1 MNIRTRML
9 IAFLVVTLFSVG
21 ALSIIA
27 FKNSSDS
34 IKKEV
39 EAALNSVV
47 EEKVAH
53 IYAYIQQKEQ
63 AIMLSATQPIIAEA
77 LSQFTIA
84 FKQGHNSEDYRLKN
98 KKYGAYL
105 QQLKERL
112 NGYELFLISEN
123 GDIVFS
129 VRNESSFASNLYN
142 GPYQSSQLAMSFKK
156 SARLLETQVS
166 QFKPFAPS
174 QWQGP
179 IVQGQ
184 VERTNNANAYGK
196 ETHSAFIT
204 APVFNGD
211 KLLGVLATQLNSN
224 DYYHLASDYTALKQ
238 TGEIVF
244 GKQVGNTALIIAPLR
259 SDPDAAFNLQFAMG
273 SDAAPILEKA
283 LNGEKGSGLSTDY
296 KGNDILAAW
305 RHIPELQWG
314 IVVKIDTDEA
324 FSSVHRLKM
333 EFAITGFIIALL
345 ASMFALYFSH
355 RLTSPILKLVKST
368 EAMMNGDLSQDIE
381 SQSSDEIGRL
391 AKSFNL
397 MLKVRRRHVS
407 QLEDSAFRSQEA
419 LDDLANHKFV
429 LDQHAIVAATDIDGT
444 ITFAN
449 EKFAQISGYSIEELI
464 GQNHRILNSETHEPE
479 FFKEMYD
486 TISKGDVWQGDLC
499 NKAKDGHLYWV
510 YTTIVPVMKGGKPES
525 YIAIRNDISKR
536 KKLEHEYQR
545 VARFAL
551 ENPSIVLKISQSNKI
566 LFANPAG
573 LKILRK
579 LKIFLGDFAPK
590 DWHDAIQTVLVSKSI
605 FRFEET
611 FDDTVILLT
620 LKYISDPKGAS
631 VNIYGSDISDLKKVE
646 NDLIQAKQS
655 AEQAA
660 IAKSDFLAS
669 MSHEIRTP
677 MNGVLGMLGLLL
689 ETELSV
695 EQKRKAVIAQSSA
708 ESLLSIINNILDFS
722 KVEAG
727 KLTLECLDFN
737 LRDYLGDFAEAMAI
751 QAQDKNLELILDITE
766 VEHSI
771 VKGDPGR
778 LRQIMTNLVSN
789 AIKFTDE
796 GEVIIRAK
804 LKNSNN
810 RQVIF
815 TCCIED
821 TGIGIPLKKQSLL
834 FDSFSQAD
842 ASTTRKYGGT
852 GLGLAIVRQLC
863 ELMDGEVNIV
873 SEESKGST
881 FTFSITLYKS
891 DASQIVHAC
900 VDITGKGI
908 LVIDDNTK
916 TREALR
922 HQLEHWGAIVS
933 EANDASTAL
942 KVLHQQHTEN
952 QKPHYEY
959 NGDNPPL
966 KLILIDMYMLDQDGI
981 ALGATIREDRN
992 YDNIPL
998 VLMTP
1003 ISSKDDAQFYASQG
1017 FSAYFPKPTTTR
1029 DLFSILPLTLRNHQT
1044 LDLQLSGN
1052 MDSLAKPTGRHLTT
1066 APQETPSELTK
1077 NPLEGARVL
1086 LVEDNIINQ
1095 EVAISMLGG
1104 LGIRC
1109 DVTTNGLE
1117 ALTSLR
1123 QREKIAPYQ
1132 LILMDCQMPEMDGYE
1147 TTRNIRQ
1154 GKAGSLYREI
1164 PIIAM
1169 TANAMKGD
1177 KEKCLASGMNDYTSK
1192 PIDPSFLKNKMLQW
1206 LLDGKSE
1213 GEATSEDQ
1221 HENESEQR
1229 LLDLLIWDK
1238 DAMWKR
1244 LNNKQDTIIK
1254 LITLFINDIPK
1265 SVKRLETAIE
1275 ENDYLTIGVEAHGI
1289 KGVAANISG
1298 LRVRRLALQIELAG
1312 KAKDTNTVRT
1322 VFPLFKEHFSEFV
1335 SVIKQEL

>member
-1 MNIRTRML
+1 MNIRARML
-9 IAFLVVTLFSVG
+9 IAFLVATLFSVG

-34 IKKEV
+34 IKQEV
-39 EAALNSVV
+39 EAALNSVI

-53 IYAYIQQKEQ
+53 IYAYINKKEQ
-63 AIMLSATQPIIAEA
+63 DVMLSATQPIIAEA
-77 LSQFTIA
+77 LSQLTLA
-84 FKQGHNSEDYRLKN
+84 FKQGHNSEKYLAKNREYRV
-98 KKYGAYL
+98 YL

-112 NGYELFLISEN
+112 NGYELFLISPN

-129 VRNESSFASNLYN
+129 VLNESSFSSNLYN

-156 SARLLETQVS
+156 ASRLLETQVS
-166 QFKPFAPS
+166 QFKPFSPS

-184 VERTNNANAYGK
+184 VERTSDNNRYGK
-196 ETHSAFIT
+196 ETHSAFIA
-204 APVFNGD
+204 APVFRGEQ
-211 KLLGVLATQLNSN
+211 LLGVLATQLNSN
-224 DYYHLASDYTALKQ
+224 DYYHLASDYTALKK
-238 TGEIVF
+238 TGEIVI

-259 SDPDAAFNLQFAMG
+259 SDPDAAFNLQFQMG
-273 SDAAPILEKA
+273 SDTAPILKKA

-296 KGNDILAAW
+296 KGNAILAAW

-324 FSSVHRLKM
+324 FYAANRLKI
-333 EFAITGFIIALL
+333 EFAITGLIIVLL
-345 ASMFALYFSH
+345 ASMIALYFSH

-368 EAMMNGDLSQDIE
+368 EAMMKGDLSQDIE
-381 SQSSDEIGRL
+381 SHSSDEIGRL

-397 MLKVRRRHVS
+397 MLKVRRHHIS
-407 QLEDSAFRSQEA
+407 QLVDSANRSKKA

-429 LDQHAIVAATDIDGT
+429 LDQHAIVAAADVKGT

-449 EKFAQISGYSIEELI
+449 NKFAQISGYSIDELV
-464 GQNHRILNSETHEPE
+464 GQNHRILNSGTHEPI
-479 FFKEMYD
+479 FFEEMYD
-486 TISKGDVWQGDLC
+486 AISKGEVWQGDIC

-510 YTTIVPVMKGGKPES
+510 YTTIVPIMKRHKPES
-525 YIAIRNDISKR
+525 YIAIQNDVSER
-536 KKLEHEYQR
+536 KKLEHEYKR

-551 ENPSIVLKISQSNKI
+551 ENPSLVLKISKANKI
-566 LFANPAG
+566 LFANPSA
-573 LKILRK
+573 LKV
-579 LKIFLGDFAPK
+579 LKKSNITLGDLAPK
-590 DWHDAIQTVLVSKSI
+590 DWHDAIQTVLMSKSI

-611 FDDTVILLT
+611 FDDATILLT
-620 LKYISDPKGAS
+620 LKYINDNKGAS
-631 VNIYGSDISDLKKVE
+631 VNIYGSDISDLKQVE
-646 NDLIQAKQS
+646 EDLIKAKQS

-695 EQKRKAVIAQSSA
+695 EQKRKAIIAQSSA

-751 QAQDKNLELILDITE
+751 HAQDKNLELILDITE
-766 VEHSI
+766 VEHTI

-804 LKNSNN
+804 LKNSKNK
-810 RQVIF
+810 QLLF
-815 TCCIED
+815 TCRIED
-821 TGIGIPLKKQSLL
+821 TGMGVPKNKQSFL

-842 ASTTRKYGGT
+842 ESTTRKYGGT

-863 ELMDGEVNIV
+863 ELMNGEVSID
-873 SEESKGST
+873 SEENKGCI
-881 FTFSITLYKS
+881 FTFSIALHKS
-891 DASQIVHAC
+891 DASKTVRAC
-900 VDITGKGI
+900 VDITGVKI
-908 LVIDDNTK
+908 LIVDDNAS
-916 TREALR
+916 TRKALR
-922 HQLEHWGAIVS
+922 NQFEHWGASVI
-933 EANDASTAL
+933 EAEDTSTAL
-942 KVLHQQHTEN
+942 EVLRQQYKED
-952 QKPHYEY
+952 QKSNYDKNWDHH
-959 NGDNPPL
+959 PL
-966 KLILIDMYMLDQDGI
+966 KLALIDMHMPDNDGI
-981 ALGATIREDRN
+981 SLGATIRKDKN
-992 YDNIPL
+992 YDDIPL

-1029 DLFSILPLTLRNHQT
+1029 DLFSILPLTLTNHQN
-1044 LDLQLSGN
+1044 LDLRFSDKNNRLT
-1052 MDSLAKPTGRHLTT
+1052 PTPATT
-1066 APQETPSELTK
+1066 IEATK
-1077 NPLEGARVL
+1077 NTIANTRIL

-1095 EVAISMLGG
+1095 EVTISVLSGF
-1104 LGIRC
+1104 GIRC
-1109 DVTTNGLE
+1109 DVTSNGLE
-1117 ALTSLR
+1117 ALAALR
-1123 QREKIAPYQ
+1123 QRKNISPYH
-1132 LILMDCQMPEMDGYE
+1132 LVLMDCQMPKMDGYE
-1147 TTRNIRQ
+1147 TTRNIRE
-1154 GKAGSLYREI
+1154 GKAGNFYREI

-1192 PIDPSFLKNKMLQW
+1192 PISREFLISKIRQW
-1206 LLDGKSE
+1206 LLNEKFD
-1213 GEATSEDQ
+1213 DQ
-1221 HENESEQR
+1221 HKPDDQHTIESEQE
-1229 LLDLLIWDK
+1229 LLDLLVWDK
-1238 DAMWKR
+1238 DAMLKR
-1244 LNNKQDTIIK
+1244 LDNKTDTITK
-1254 LITLFINDIPK
+1254 LIKLFINDIPQ
-1265 SVKRLETAIE
+1265 SVENLEAAIKN
-1275 ENDYLTIGVEAHGI
+1275 NDLLTTTVEAHGI

-1312 KAKDTNTVRT
+1312 KAKDFNSIQML
-1322 VFPLFKEHFSEFV
+1322 FPVFKEHFSEFV
-1335 SVIKQEL
+1335 EVIQQEV